1 MAYETTLPAGEIDA
15 SPRGRKPTIWETLT
29 NEKNFRWTLLIPLL
43 LLLAIFML
51 YPLFYSIYFS
61 FHDWGMQGAPIFS
74 GLRNYKQL
82 VNDQGFLAAFGRT
95 LAVLV
100 ICIAVELILG
110 LALAVLWNRDFR
122 GQNIVRGLAL
132 LPLLVAPLILSLLW
146 NFMLDFDFGVVNQVF
161 QAIGLKKI
169 YWWSPKFALL
179 TICGITIWQWLPFS
193 VFVLLAGLKSLP
205 RDVFEAAK
213 VDGASGVYTFRKL
226 TLPMLTPL
234 IMIIV
239 VLRAM
244 WLIRLFDPLFGTTRG
259 GVNTELLDWITY
271 RTAFVMFDIGYG
283 SAMAIVSL
291 AFTIALCLIMFRYLM
306 NALAP
311 KI

>member
-1 MAYETTLPAGEIDA
+1 MANETTLLAGEIDA
-15 SPRGRKPTIWETLT
+15 SARGRKPTIWETLT
-29 NEKNFRWTLLIPLL
+29 NEKNFKWTLLIPLL

-82 VNDQGFLAAFGRT
+82 VNDQGFLTAFGRT

-146 NFMLDFDFGVVNQVF
+146 NFMLDFDFGVINQVF
-161 QAIGLKKI
+161 QAIGLKKV

-259 GVNTELLDWITY
+259 GVNTELLDWVTY

-291 AFTIALCLIMFRYLM
+291 
-306 NALAP
+306 P
-311 KI
+311 SP